1 MMEMGNLNKRGDI
14 NEQNAI
20 NKKQKQI
27 ASTVLPYEK
36 RPKDKKKKK
45 GEEGSSISNELPDG
59 YELIVNE

>member
-27 ASTVLPYEK
+27 ASTVLPHEK

-45 GEEGSSISNELPDG
+45 GEGSSMSNELPDG

>member
-1 MMEMGNLNKRGDI
+1 MTEMGNLNKRGDI

-36 RPKDKKKKK
+36 RPKDKKKKERGGGK
-45 GEEGSSISNELPDG
+45 FNVE
-59 YELIVNE
+59 